1 MFDQKPQTN
10 RFEKMQNFRLLFSMI
25 LQSKVANFLSRR
37 SQNTEFL
44 TKNHGLTT
52 LKKCKILDFLNRCF

>member
-10 RFEKMQNFRLLFSMI
+10 RFEKMQNFRLLFSMF

-37 SQNTEFL
+37 SQNTEFWPIF
-44 TKNHGLTT
+44 
-52 LKKCKILDFLNRCF
+52 LKKKKGQNVQF